1 MAGNI
6 SAAPAVVVGKCCSR
20 GVSVV
25 SRRRR
30 PTRTTKPTHS
40 RLCAKAKMLQHS
52 LQLLTVRET
61 AEVLRQ
67 SEWSVR
73 QKIGRGEIPAIRVG
87 VGPRA
92 PLRVLRSELERFLF
106 TPPPKPPES
115 GATSPI
121 AGSPRDGL
129 EGEPA

>member
-1 MAGNI
+1 
-6 SAAPAVVVGKCCSR
+6 
-20 GVSVV
+20 
-25 SRRRR
+25 
-30 PTRTTKPTHS
+30 
-40 RLCAKAKMLQHS
+40 MLHET

-106 TPPPKPPES
+106 TPPPKPPVR
-115 GATSPI
+115 GDMHAAVSPQ
-121 AGSPRDGL
+121 SGL
-129 EGEPA
+129 EA